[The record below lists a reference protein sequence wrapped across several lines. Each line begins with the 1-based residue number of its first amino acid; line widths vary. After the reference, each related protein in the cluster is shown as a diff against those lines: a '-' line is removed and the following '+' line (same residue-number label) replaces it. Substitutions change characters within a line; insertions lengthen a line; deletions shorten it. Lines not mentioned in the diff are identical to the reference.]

1 MTAGRGILDEYQ
13 GHARVSDNRKQPPQK
28 STPERTSVTPTDKRA
43 EADRRAEAA
52 RRRIRESDQMRR
64 VLSGLAER

>member
-1 MTAGRGILDEYQ
+1 MT
-13 GHARVSDNRKQPPQK
+13 DNRKQPPHK
-28 STPERTSVTPTDKRA
+28 STPERTSVTPADKRA
-43 EADRRAEAA
+43 EADQRAEVA